1 MSDQITQG
9 HSSRKSG
16 GGKEAERGAEEGEQ
30 FEGPRSPQG
39 ELQTMQEKGVQVEG
53 GFRGASA
60 EFQSSSSSCA
70 GGESAEWPLGVRK
83 GFPEA
88 PDINHLRLPGA
99 SPSEREPAR
108 LLLS

>member
-39 ELQTMQEKGVQVEG
+39 ELQTMQEKGCRWREASEG
-53 GFRGASA
+53 
-60 EFQSSSSSCA
+60 
-70 GGESAEWPLGVRK
+70 PLQNSNHHHHRVPGVRALN
-83 GFPEA
+83 G
-88 PDINHLRLPGA
+88 
-99 SPSEREPAR
+99 PSG
-108 LLLS
+108 